1 MNQDL
6 HLTELER
13 EALANPEDLLLQRRF
28 DRQLLRAGQR
38 QKVEQRLS
46 ERLSSPARWPRLKG
60 GGIAKD
66 RSLRPRLCSHCSGP
80 ALRCDE
86 PEQLK
91 DLVATGA
98 CIACSEVQRPQML
111 RVLIDHLSD
120 DEYQEP
126 QCLMSFKSFGPLTV
140 TSTQGQASNGLS
152 YCILDLEGSFDGSEA
167 GGDGPFYEEFE
178 RLAAAYDYLIVTMER
193 IDYFDEMAFS
203 IFSEAQSIL
212 RKKGGDLLLSSL
224 KKGYIAA
231 LQIMAGNIFEAT
243 NNIYRNEED
252 ALAAIESHER

>member
-60 GGIAKD
+60 GGIDKD
-66 RSLRPRLCSHCSGP
+66 RNLRPRLCSRCSGP
-80 ALRCDE
+80 ALRCDD
-86 PEQLK
+86 PKQLK

-98 CIACSEVQRPQML
+98 CIACSEAQRPQML
-111 RVLIDHLSD
+111 RVLIDHLSGD
-120 DEYQEP
+120 DYQEP
-126 QCLMSFKSFGPLTV
+126 HCLMTFKSFGALTV
-140 TSTQGQASNGLS
+140 TRAEGRTGRGLS
-152 YCILDLEGSFDGSEA
+152 YCVLDLEGSFDGSEA
-167 GGDGPFYEEFE
+167 GDDGPFYEEFE

-203 IFSEAQSIL
+203 IFFGAQSIL
-212 RKKGGDLLLSSL
+212 RKKGGDLFLSSL

-231 LQIMAGNIFEAT
+231 LQIMAGDIFGATSNIF
-243 NNIYRNEED
+243 RNEEE
-252 ALAAIESHER
+252 ALAAIEESER